1 MLEVGG
7 EVADG
12 GVALL
17 QGGDQLADRGGA
29 GRLGDQGARRGT
41 RDCAGARGDAGG
53 EAGLHRV
60 RSYPLRAPACGGFCL
75 GACLLSVGNFAA
87 IQSTMPP
94 SRAAA
99 R

>member
-17 QGGDQLADRGGA
+17 QGGDQLVNRGAG
-29 GRLGDQGARRGT
+29 GRLGGRARDEACNGGA
-41 RDCAGARGDAGG
+41 DAGG